1 MTGGR
6 PDPVALGAAEL
17 NAWTLAIQRTLR
29 VRDELAKSRFVD
41 LHFHEL
47 IENPLA
53 AIESTYAGLE
63 MSLSEAARDRMQ
75 AHAAANPRGKHGAH
89 HYALADWGLD
99 DATVRRAFDFYV
111 DRCDVRIES

>member
-1 MTGGR
+1 
-6 PDPVALGAAEL
+6 
-17 NAWTLAIQRTLR
+17 
-29 VRDELAKSRFVD
+29 LAKSRFVD
-41 LHFHEL
+41 LHFREL